1 MTVPGRAYREAA
13 RFEAFARGPRL
24 RCIAEPASSPVRGVV
39 LLLPPFAEEMN
50 KSRRMCALLARGL
63 AADGWRVVRIDLFG
77 CGDSAG
83 SLRDATWEQWCD
95 DLRSELD
102 RQLGASAP
110 AVWLWSLRAG
120 ALFVPALL
128 AAAPN
133 ANLLLWQ
140 PVLSGQI
147 HLSQFLRLQAVAAL
161 LGAGKAGQPG
171 AASTLAAGDVAEVAG
186 YELPPGVARGL
197 QAAAFDVPANF
208 SGKIAWLDVSMLP
221 GAQPGVATQ
230 RAIDRLRGAGH
241 SVTFEEVPGVPFWQS
256 VEIEQN
262 DELLARSR
270 RLVET
275 LSVGSAD
282 ATCPPMLPMPG
293 AAIAPDDDRVL
304 PIACEGIDLVSVLSA
319 PGAAPSGTGVVVIV
333 GGPQYRVGSHRQFVE
348 LARALTRAGH
358 HVLRYDARGM
368 GDSDG
373 AMQGFEAAVPDV
385 LAVIDAL
392 RRAAPEV
399 KQVVLWGLCDAA
411 SIALMSA
418 GQRRAVTGLVLANPW
433 VRDATSLANAT
444 VKQYYRGRVL
454 QAEFWRKLLSG
465 RIDWMASLRSL
476 GANLRAM
483 FGPTAASVA
492 GAGGFQARMARGL
505 AGFQGPVLLL
515 LSSDDLTA
523 REFTEYTA
531 KAPEWAGLLKAERVR
546 TVHLPQA
553 DHTFSRRA
561 WKARVEQETISWI
574 DGRLRAP

>member
-1 MTVPGRAYREAA
+1 MTVPGRTYREVA
-13 RFEAFARGPRL
+13 RFDAFARGPRL
-24 RCIAEPASSPVRGVV
+24 RCIAEPASSHVRGVV

-50 KSRRMCALLARGL
+50 KSRRMCALLAHGL

-83 SLRDATWEQWCD
+83 LLRDATWAQWCD
-95 DLRSELD
+95 DLRRELD
-102 RQLGASAP
+102 RHLGVTE
-110 AVWLWSLRAG
+110 VWLWGLRAG
-120 ALFVPALL
+120 ALFVPELL

-147 HLSQFLRLQAVAAL
+147 HLSQFLRLQAAAAL
-161 LGAGKAGQPG
+161 LGADKAGQPS

-186 YELPPGVARGL
+186 YELPPGIARGL
-197 QAAAFDVPANF
+197 QATAFDVPANF
-208 SGKIAWLDVSMLP
+208 SGKIAWLEISMSP

-230 RAIDRLRGAGH
+230 RAIDRLRGSGH
-241 SVTFEEVPGVPFWQS
+241 SVSFEEVAGAPFWQS

-262 DELLARSR
+262 DVLLARSR
-270 RLVET
+270 KLVET
-275 LSVGSAD
+275 LSGSTGD
-282 ATCPPMLPMPG
+282 ATCPAMLPMLS

-304 PIACEGIDLVSVLSA
+304 RIACEGTDLVSVLSA
-319 PGAAPSGTGVVVIV
+319 PAAPSGIGVVVIV

-385 LAVIDAL
+385 LVAIDAL
-392 RRAAPEV
+392 LRAAPEV

-418 GQRRAVTGLVLANPW
+418 AQRRAVTGLVLANPW

-454 QAEFWRKLLSG
+454 QGEFWRKLLSG
-465 RIDWMASLRSL
+465 RIDWLASLRSL
-476 GANLRAM
+476 GANLLAM
-483 FGPTAASVA
+483 FGPTAASAA

-515 LSSDDLTA
+515 LSGDDLTA

-531 KAPEWAGLLKAERVR
+531 QAPEWAGLLKAERVR

-574 DGRLRAP
+574 DSRLRAP

>member
-1 MTVPGRAYREAA
+1 MTVPSLYCEAA
-13 RFEAFARGPRL
+13 TFEPFARGPRL
-24 RCIAEPASSPVRGVV
+24 LCIAEPASGNVRGVV

-83 SLRDATWEQWCD
+83 SLREATWEQWCD
-95 DLRSELD
+95 DLRRELD
-102 RQLGASAP
+102 RHLCAKPPSL
-110 AVWLWSLRAG
+110 WLWALRAG
-120 ALFVPALL
+120 ALFVRELL
-128 AAAPN
+128 AVAPN

-140 PVLSGQI
+140 PVLSGQT
-147 HLSQFLRLQAVAAL
+147 HLSQFLRLQAAAAL
-161 LGAGKAGQPG
+161 LGAGKGGEPS
-171 AASTLAAGDVAEVAG
+171 AARTLAAGEVAEVAG

-197 QAAAFDVPANF
+197 QSAAFDVPANF
-208 SGKIAWLDVSMLP
+208 SGQIAWLELAMSH

-230 RAIDRLRGAGH
+230 RAIDSLRAAGH
-241 SVTFEEVPGVPFWQS
+241 SVSFEAVAGVPFWQS
-256 VEIEQN
+256 VEVEQN
-262 DELLARSR
+262 DELLGQSR
-270 RLVET
+270 RLVEALSNSRAATWTSAVPTPTTAAT
-275 LSVGSAD
+275 LAD
-282 ATCPPMLPMPG
+282 E
-293 AAIAPDDDRVL
+293 RVL
-304 PIACEGIDLVSVLSA
+304 RIACEGVDLVSVLSA
-319 PGAAPSGTGVVVIV
+319 PVAASSGIGVVVIV

-373 AMQGFEAAVPDV
+373 AMQGFEAAMPDV
-385 LAVIDAL
+385 VAAIDAL
-392 RRAAPEV
+392 LRAAPGV
-399 KQVVLWGLCDAA
+399 KQIVLWGLCDAA

-418 GQRRAVTGLVLANPW
+418 AQRRVVAGLVLANPW

-454 QAEFWRKLLSG
+454 QGEFWRKLLSG

-483 FGPTAASVA
+483 FGPTAASAA

-505 AGFQGPVLLL
+505 TGFHGPVLLL
-515 LSSDDLTA
+515 LSGDDLTA

-546 TVHLPQA
+546 TVNLPQA

>member
-1 MTVPGRAYREAA
+1 MTVPGRTYREAA
-13 RFEAFARGPRL
+13 GFDAFSRGVRL
-24 RCIAEPASSPVRGVV
+24 RCIAEPANGQVRGVV

-83 SLRDATWEQWCD
+83 SLRDATWQQWCD

-102 RQLGASAP
+102 RHLYADVP
-110 AVWLWSLRAG
+110 VWLWVLRAG
-120 ALFVPALL
+120 ALFIPELL

-140 PVLSGQI
+140 PVLSGQT
-147 HLSQFLRLQAVAAL
+147 HLSQFLRLQAAAAL
-161 LGAGKAGQPG
+161 LGAGKAGQPT

-197 QAAAFDVPANF
+197 QSSAFGVPANF
-208 SGKIAWLDVSMLP
+208 SGRIAWLEVSMSP

-230 RAIDRLRGAGH
+230 RAIDRLREAGH
-241 SVTFEEVPGVPFWQS
+241 SVSFEEVAGVPFWQS

-275 LSVGSAD
+275 LSGVSRDAASASTIP
-282 ATCPPMLPMPG
+282 AP
-293 AAIAPDDDRVL
+293 AAVSASDDDRVL
-304 PIACEGIDLVSVLSA
+304 RVACEGIDLVSVLSA
-319 PGAAPSGTGVVVIV
+319 PAAAPSGIGVVVIV

-358 HVLRYDARGM
+358 HVLRYDSRGM

-385 LAVIDAL
+385 VAAIDAL
-392 RRAAPEV
+392 LQAAPEV
-399 KQVVLWGLCDAA
+399 QQIVLWGLCDAA

-418 GQRRAVTGLVLANPW
+418 AQRRAVTGLVLANPW
-433 VRDATSLANAT
+433 VRDASSLANAT
-444 VKQYYRGRVL
+444 VKQYYRGRLL
-454 QAEFWRKLLSG
+454 QGEFWRKLLSG
-465 RIDWMASLRSL
+465 RVDWLASLRSL
-476 GANLRAM
+476 GANLVAM
-483 FGPTAASVA
+483 VGPTASRAA
-492 GAGGFQARMARGL
+492 DACDFRARMARGL
-505 AGFQGPVLLL
+505 ASFQGPVLLL
-515 LSSDDLTA
+515 LSGDDLTA
-523 REFTEYTA
+523 REFTDYTS
-531 KAPEWAGLLKAERVR
+531 KAPEWGGLLKAERVR
-546 TVHLPQA
+546 TVQLPQA

-561 WKARVEQETISWI
+561 WKSRVEEETISWI
-574 DGRLRAP
+574 DGQLRAP